1 MSNKEK
7 WFTILICFV
16 LLILCAS
23 VGAFKKKEVKTGIS
37 TVSELSGKVLGG
49 VESRMPDNSAKIFF
63 ESMLGVKLS
72 RYSSYKNTDEVL
84 YALKTGKVA
93 AIWATDVTADYLVRA
108 ESEKASGTDAENGE
122 NKDGC
127 RLKIIN
133 DTGTASIMDLPEGR
147 FEFGFAVKS
156 GKKGQELAESLNTA
170 IKTLKADGRLEA
182 IIDKYIYEAEKAGK
196 FTEKDMLISG
206 AAYKQAYAK
215 GGTFTVGITGAVPPI
230 ELLDGNGDP
239 YGFCVA
245 FMDEIGQQLG
255 KNVEFEV
262 LDNETVFS
270 SLMSGR
276 IDAVFCYGTP
286 GQITTEGTKNWI
298 MTDGYLACE
307 GYKILSIVTE

>member
-7 WFTILICFV
+7 WFTILICFI

-37 TVSELSGKVLGG
+37 TVSELSGKALGG

-72 RYSSYKNTDEVL
+72 RYSSYKNNDEAL

-93 AIWATDVTADYLVRA
+93 AVWATDVTADYLVKA
-108 ESEKASGTDAENGE
+108 EDAKASGTDEKKGQGT
-122 NKDGC
+122 DGR
-127 RLKIIN
+127 RLKIV
-133 DTGTASIMDLPEGR
+133 DDAGTASIMELPEGR
-147 FEFGFAVKS
+147 FEFGFAVKT
-156 GKKGQELAESLNTA
+156 GKKGQELVESLNTA
-170 IKTLKADGRLEA
+170 IKTLKTDGRLDGLVES
-182 IIDKYIYEAEKAGK
+182 YIYEAENAQK
-196 FTEKDMLISG
+196 FTEKDMLISS

-215 GGTFTVGITGAVPPI
+215 GGTLTVGITGAVPPI
-230 ELLDGNGDP
+230 ELLDEDGDP

-255 KNVEFEV
+255 KNVEFAV

-276 IDAVFCYGTP
+276 IDAVFCYGTS

-298 MTDGYLACE
+298 MSDGYLACK
-307 GYKILSIVTE
+307 GYKILSLVTE